1 MKIIVNLVD
10 HLHPLDLAVGEVLFF
25 VRARTLLIAHLCLA
39 TCYVENQG
47 HMIWISNEKAIFFS
61 FSVCCSL
68 QEGWEIQVSAEEK
81 ILVLR
86 SASYEMLF
94 QVCFIF

>member
-1 MKIIVNLVD
+1 MRIIVHLVD

-47 HMIWISNEKAIFFS
+47 HMIWISNEKAIVFHFL
-61 FSVCCSL
+61 SVVAFRMAGRFKCL
-68 QEGWEIQVSAEEK
+68 
-81 ILVLR
+81 LR
-86 SASYEMLF
+86 RKY
-94 QVCFIF
+94 